1 MTNSPNRID
10 INLIKKAD
18 LLHNQESKKDN
29 EGSSR
34 DAKQEAQD
42 SFYEQEIKDKILSRS
57 QRTDIFK
64 WVVHVSSFY
73 LSALFFIFMLNALEI
88 KDFVDIRTIFLM
100 FFLLISAV
108 AIFLFINKNNDRPKL
123 NDRFLETKFSAK
135 KIINIAILSFIALIL
150 FIIISLIFDFRSDD
164 NRLSDSVMIA
174 LITSTTTTI
183 IGLPV
188 LIVTSLYK
196 KEMGEKNK

>member
-1 MTNSPNRID
+1 MSLNDVID

-29 EGSSR
+29 EGSFR

-64 WVVHVSSFY
+64 WVVRVSSFY

-88 KDFVDIRTIFLM
+88 KGVVNIRTIFLM
-100 FFLLISAV
+100 FFSLISLV
-108 AIFLFINKNNDRPKL
+108 VIFVFINKNNDRPKL

-135 KIINIAILSFIALIL
+135 KIINIAVLSFIALIL

-196 KEMGEKNK
+196 KEMGEKSK

>member
-1 MTNSPNRID
+1 MTNSLNRID

-18 LLHNQESKKDN
+18 LFHNQDSKKNN
-29 EGSSR
+29 EESSR
-34 DAKQEAQD
+34 DTKQEAQD

-64 WVVHVSSFY
+64 WVVRVSSFY

-88 KDFVDIRTIFLM
+88 KEVVDAMTIFLM
-100 FFLLISAV
+100 LFALISLIT
-108 AIFLFINKNNDRPKL
+108 IFIFSNKTNDRNKI
-123 NDRFLETKFSAK
+123 NDRLLEARFSSK
-135 KIINIAILSFIALIL
+135 KIINITVLSLIALIF
-150 FIIISLIFDFRSDD
+150 FIIISLIFDFRPDD

-196 KEMGEKNK
+196 KEVSEKK

>member
-29 EGSSR
+29 EGSFR

-64 WVVHVSSFY
+64 WVVRVSSFY

-88 KDFVDIRTIFLM
+88 KGVVNIRTIFLM
-100 FFLLISAV
+100 FFSLISLV
-108 AIFLFINKNNDRPKL
+108 VIFVFINKNNDRPKL

-135 KIINIAILSFIALIL
+135 KIINIAVLSFIALIL

-164 NRLSDSVMIA
+164 NRLSDSVMIS

-196 KEMGEKNK
+196 KEMGEKSK

>member
-1 MTNSPNRID
+1 MTNSLNRID

-18 LLHNQESKKDN
+18 IKKDN
-29 EGSSR
+29 EIDAR

-64 WVVHVSSFY
+64 WVVRVSSFY

-88 KDFVDIRTIFLM
+88 KEVVNFTAIFLM
-100 FFLLISAV
+100 FLLLISLV
-108 AIFLFINKNNDRPKL
+108 TIFVFINKKIDNPKI
-123 NDRFLETKFSAK
+123 NDRFLETKFSSK
-135 KIINIAILSFIALIL
+135 KIINFAILAFVALIL
-150 FIIISLIFDFRSDD
+150 FIIISLIFDFRPDD
-164 NRLSDSVMIA
+164 SRLSDSVMIA

-196 KEMGEKNK
+196 KEMVEKK

>member
-1 MTNSPNRID
+1 
-10 INLIKKAD
+10 
-18 LLHNQESKKDN
+18 
-29 EGSSR
+29 
-34 DAKQEAQD
+34 
-42 SFYEQEIKDKILSRS
+42 
-57 QRTDIFK
+57 
-64 WVVHVSSFY
+64 
-73 LSALFFIFMLNALEI
+73 MLNALEI
-88 KDFVDIRTIFLM
+88 KEVVNIITIFLM
-100 FFLLISAV
+100 FFSLIALV
-108 AIFLFINKNNDRPKL
+108 VIFVFINKNNDRPKL

-135 KIINIAILSFIALIL
+135 KIINIAVLSFIALIL

-196 KEMGEKNK
+196 KEIGEKSK

>member
-1 MTNSPNRID
+1 MTNSLNRID

-18 LLHNQESKKDN
+18 IKKDN
-29 EGSSR
+29 EIDAR

-64 WVVHVSSFY
+64 WVVRVSSFY
-73 LSALFFIFMLNALEI
+73 LSALFIIFMLNALEI
-88 KDFVDIRTIFLM
+88 KEVVNIRTIFLM
-100 FFLLISAV
+100 FFLLISLV
-108 AIFLFINKNNDRPKL
+108 VIFVFINKNLYSPTN
-123 NDRFLETKFSAK
+123 AK
-135 KIINIAILSFIALIL
+135 IIINIAVLSFIALIL
-150 FIIISLIFDFRSDD
+150 FIIISLIFDFRPDD
-164 NRLSDSVMIA
+164 SRLSDSVMIA

-196 KEMGEKNK
+196 KEMVEKK

>member
-1 MTNSPNRID
+1 MTSSPNRID
-10 INLIKKAD
+10 INLIKKVD
-18 LLHNQESKKDN
+18 LLYNQESKKDN
-29 EGSSR
+29 QGSSR

-64 WVVHVSSFY
+64 WVVRVSSFY

-88 KDFVDIRTIFLM
+88 KEVVNIRTIFLM
-100 FFLLISAV
+100 FFSLISLV
-108 AIFLFINKNNDRPKL
+108 VIFVFINKNNDRPKV

-135 KIINIAILSFIALIL
+135 KIINIAVLSFIALIL

-196 KEMGEKNK
+196 KEMVEKSK

>member
-1 MTNSPNRID
+1 MTNSLNRID

-18 LLHNQESKKDN
+18 IKKDN
-29 EGSSR
+29 EIDAR

-64 WVVHVSSFY
+64 WVVRVSSFY

-88 KDFVDIRTIFLM
+88 KEVVNFTAIFLM
-100 FFLLISAV
+100 FLLLISLV
-108 AIFLFINKNNDRPKL
+108 TIFVFINKNIDNHKI
-123 NDRFLETKFSAK
+123 NDRFLETKFSSK
-135 KIINIAILSFIALIL
+135 KIINFAILAFVALIL
-150 FIIISLIFDFRSDD
+150 FIIISLIFDFRPDD
-164 NRLSDSVMIA
+164 SRLSDSVMIA

-196 KEMGEKNK
+196 KEMVEKK

>member
-1 MTNSPNRID
+1 MTNSLNRID

-18 LLHNQESKKDN
+18 IKKDN
-29 EGSSR
+29 EIDAR

-64 WVVHVSSFY
+64 WVVRVSSFY

-88 KDFVDIRTIFLM
+88 KEVVNFTAIFLM
-100 FFLLISAV
+100 FLLLISLV
-108 AIFLFINKNNDRPKL
+108 TIFVFINKKIDNAKI
-123 NDRFLETKFSAK
+123 NDRFLETKFSSK
-135 KIINIAILSFIALIL
+135 KIINFAILAFVALIL
-150 FIIISLIFDFRSDD
+150 FIIISLIFDFRPDD
-164 NRLSDSVMIA
+164 SRLSDSVMIA

-196 KEMGEKNK
+196 KEMVEKK